1 MSKRFFTVL
10 AFLFLLFPIFA
21 FSANIDSTN
30 KYARF
35 LSGDDLINFNPSNG
49 GATVTNSAVT
59 GYVWG
64 SSAGW
69 INLNPTNGGVSNNG
83 SGTLSGYAWGENTG
97 WINFNPTNG
106 GVTIDCNGDFNGYA
120 WSERRG
126 WIVFNCATDSS
137 CSSLSH
143 KVSTTWDGGVCS
155 VSYQCSDGVDNDG
168 DGLTDYPSDSGCSS
182 TTDDNETNG
191 GGGGPGGNPQPQ
203 CSDNK
208 DNDLDGL
215 VDRFDN
221 ACHTDGDPNNFSSYS
236 PLINDE
242 NSRPTVTLVGNT
254 PVIIL
259 VGDAFVDP
267 GATAFDIEDGDL
279 TASVVING
287 SVDVNTV
294 GNYVLLYSVTDSSG
308 SPAIPATRVVNVV
321 STVPPP
327 PPTNNPPV
335 INLTGGVVTIDEGT
349 NFSEPGFS
357 AFDTEDGDLTSVV
370 LVSAP
375 VNPNVPGSYVVT
387 YEVTDS
393 GGLSTLVTRVV
404 DVVPKN
410 PFRPPPPPCTDCGTG
425 GGGGGGGGGTS
436 TPPLGVPPEEIL
448 PSFIQTPL
456 SKALTLAG
464 LALGIF
470 ASARVIWAWRIWSW
484 LMAFFGLRKKYKP
497 WGTVY
502 DSQTKQPLDP
512 AYVTLMDLQG
522 KEIATS
528 ITDIDGRYGFLV
540 PSGVYTLK
548 AQKTNYTFPS
558 TKLAGKTSD
567 ELYTDLYFGG
577 QITLGEEE
585 GVVARN
591 IPMDSLKF
599 DWNEFAKK
607 GHGIMQLYSRFDP
620 VFTRLSDI
628 FFYIGLTISVIAFY
642 LLPEPYN
649 TIVFGLYVIL
659 IVLRILGL
667 SPQLSGYV
675 VSRETGRPLSFAIIR
690 VRYPDGGAYGQTE
703 IAKRVCDVY
712 GRYYMLVPTGSYV
725 VTIERK
731 NSDGSYSHVFTS
743 SVIRAKKGIINKK
756 FKV

>member
-1 MSKRFFTVL
+1 M
-10 AFLFLLFPIFA
+10 PIFA

-35 LSGDDLINFNPSNG
+35 LDGDDLINFNPSNG
-49 GATVTNSAVT
+49 GATVTNSTVT

-97 WINFNPTNG
+97 WINFNPSNG
-106 GVTIDCNGDFNGYA
+106 GVTIDCNGDFGGYA

-126 WIVFNCATDSS
+126 WIVFNCSTDSS
-137 CSSLSH
+137 CSSVDH
-143 KVSTTWDGGVCS
+143 KVNTTWDGGVCT
-155 VSYQCSDGVDNDG
+155 VSYQCNDGADNDG
-168 DGLTDYPSDSGCSS
+168 DGVVDYPADAGCSS
-182 TTDDNETNG
+182 ATDDDETNG

-208 DNDLDGL
+208 DNDNDGL
-215 VDRFDN
+215 VDRFDH
-221 ACHTDGDPNNFSSYS
+221 ACHSDGDPNNFLSYVPS
-236 PLINDE
+236 INDE
-242 NSRPTVTLVGNT
+242 NSRPTVTLTGGT
-254 PVIIL
+254 PIIIQ
-259 VGDAFVDP
+259 VGDLFVDP
-267 GATAFDIEDGDL
+267 GATAFDVEDGDL
-279 TASVVING
+279 TASIVING

-294 GNYVLLYSVTDSSG
+294 ANYVLLYSVTDSEG
-308 SPAIPATRVVNVV
+308 SPAIPATRVVSVV
-321 STVPPP
+321 SVIPPP
-327 PPTNNPPV
+327 PPINNPPV
-335 INLTGGVVTIDEGT
+335 INLIGGVVSIEEGAQFT
-349 NFSEPGFS
+349 EPGFS
-357 AFDTEDGDLTSVV
+357 ASDIEDGNLTSIV

-375 VNPNVPGSYVVT
+375 INPNVPGSYVVT

-410 PFRPPPPPCTDCGTG
+410 PFQPPPPPCTVNCGN
-425 GGGGGGGGGTS
+425 GGGGGTS
-436 TPPLGVPPEEIL
+436 TPPKTAPPEEIL
-448 PSFIQTPL
+448 PYFLQSGTA
-456 SKALTLAG
+456 KAISLIGLTLG
-464 LALGIF
+464 TF
-470 ASARVIWAWRIWSW
+470 ASARLISIWRIWSW
-484 LMAFFGLRKKYKP
+484 LMAIFGLRKKYKP

-528 ITDIDGRYGFLV
+528 ITDIDGRYGFLA
-540 PSGVYTLK
+540 PAGVYTLK
-548 AQKTNYTFPS
+548 AQKTNYLFPS
-558 TKLAGKTSD
+558 SKLAGKTAD
-567 ELYTDLYFGG
+567 ELYTNLYFGE
-577 QITLGEEE
+577 QITLDEKE

-607 GHGIMQLYSRFDP
+607 DRGMMRLYSRFDP
-620 VFTRLSDI
+620 IFTRLSDL
-628 FFYIGLTISVIAFY
+628 FFYIGLVISVVAFY
-642 LLPEPYN
+642 VLPEPYN
-649 TIVFGLYVIL
+649 TIVFGLYVVL
-659 IVLRILGL
+659 IILRILGL
-667 SPQLSGYV
+667 SPKLSGYIV
-675 VSRETGRPLSFAIIR
+675 DSDGKPLSFALIK
-690 VRYPDGGAYGQTE
+690 VRYPDGGSYGQTE
-703 IAKRVCDVY
+703 IAKRVCDAY
-712 GRYYMLVPTGSYV
+712 GRYYLLVPRGSYV

-743 SVIRAKKGIINKK
+743 SIIRAKKGIINKK